1 MRAEITL
8 ISLPPPRM
16 RETDVKQSPR
26 IRASESMQP
35 SLARTMAD
43 ILQDQQWIVEE
54 DLLGFSLAHVMFFDA
69 FAIITFVPFK
79 PLDLREI
86 EHFVYYRN
94 IR

>member
-1 MRAEITL
+1 
-8 ISLPPPRM
+8 
-16 RETDVKQSPR
+16 
-26 IRASESMQP
+26 
-35 SLARTMAD
+35 MAD

-54 DLLGFSLAHVMFFDA
+54 DLLGFSSAHVMFFDA